1 MKQNNTIISIIKTK
15 IGNFLIELDK
25 KSIIKFLPTNK
36 QVSYNSPDIKE
47 IENNLYKYFLGKK
60 KIFNYKITPYG
71 TEFQKKVWNEILK
84 IEYGNTIS
92 YYELA
97 KILDSSPRAI
107 GNACAKNPCILF
119 IPCHRVILKNNSSG
133 NYLMGH
139 KIKKNGMKLLKKM
152 NRNFKC
158 PINHDRPK

>member
-36 QVSYNSPDIKE
+36 QVSYNSPEIKK
-47 IENNLYKYFLGKK
+47 IESNLYKYFLGKK

-71 TEFQKKVWNEILK
+71 TKFQKKVWNEILK
-84 IEYGNTIS
+84 IEYGKTAS
-92 YYELA
+92 YYDLA
-97 KILDSSPRAI
+97 KILGSSPRAI

-133 NYLMGH
+133 NYLMGN
-139 KIKKNGMKLLKKM
+139 KIKKNLLKLEKE
-152 NRNFKC
+152 NS
-158 PINHDRPK
+158 

>member
-1 MKQNNTIISIIKTK
+1 M
-15 IGNFLIELDK
+15 
-25 KSIIKFLPTNK
+25 
-36 QVSYNSPDIKE
+36 
-47 IENNLYKYFLGKK
+47 
-60 KIFNYKITPYG
+60 
-71 TEFQKKVWNEILK
+71 WNEILK

-133 NYLMGH
+133 NYLMGN
-139 KIKKNGMKLLKKM
+139 KIKKNLLKLEKE
-152 NRNFKC
+152 NS
-158 PINHDRPK
+158 

>member
-36 QVSYNSPDIKE
+36 QVSYNSPDIKK

-71 TEFQKKVWNEILK
+71 TKFQKKVWNEILK
-84 IEYGNTIS
+84 IEYGKTAS
-92 YYELA
+92 YYDLA
-97 KILDSSPRAI
+97 KILGSSPRAI

-139 KIKKNGMKLLKKM
+139 KIKKNLLKLEKE
-152 NRNFKC
+152 NS
-158 PINHDRPK
+158 